1 MLVLP
6 QELKHAQANACLA
19 MLTTALRQEPQQVVV
34 DCSALTQFDS
44 SALAVLIELRR
55 TCLHDQKTLQL
66 QAVPDRLTELAQV
79 YGVLD
84 LFAPADAQAEP
95 AAEGEQPADAAQV

>member
-6 QELKHAQANACLA
+6 QVLKHAQANACLA

-66 QAVPDRLTELAQV
+66 QAAPDRLTELAQV

-84 LFAPADAQAEP
+84 LFAPADVLAKGVCSQ
-95 AAEGEQPADAAQV
+95 QLLHKFD

>member
-19 MLTTALRQEPQQVVV
+19 MLTTAMRQEPQQVVV

-66 QAVPDRLTELAQV
+66 QAFPERLAELAQV
-79 YGVLD
+79 YGVLE
-84 LFAPADAQAEP
+84 LFAPADAPAEST
-95 AAEGEQPADAAQV
+95 AESEPADAQV

>member
-6 QELKHAQANACLA
+6 QVIQHAQATACLA
-19 MLTTALRQEPQQVVV
+19 MLTTAMRQEPQQVVV

-55 TCLHDQKTLQL
+55 ASLHAQKTLQL
-66 QAVPDRLTELAQV
+66 QALPQRLAELAQV
-79 YGVLD
+79 YGVLA
-84 LFAPADAQAEP
+84 LFQPADAQAAASASP
-95 AAEGEQPADAAQV
+95 A

>member
-66 QAVPDRLTELAQV
+66 QAAPDRLSELAQV

-84 LFAPADAQAEP
+84 LFAQAES
-95 AAEGEQPADAAQV
+95 ATEGEQPADAAQV